1 MNNNKIYKLSL
12 SVLLLLML
20 IPTLGSGQTGD
31 FLSAADRYNTIDSGE
46 FASGK
51 LVYIADGKDLGSET
65 FKLIK
70 KPSGTIVAESEGV
83 VTPPIPIP
91 FIKPKIKYNQT
102 AEVSSNF
109 IPLSLFL
116 QYKGPLGI
124 GNKKINVT
132 VDGNNVTAE
141 IGNDIK
147 NTTVIPEKSVFS
159 GIGGSQALF
168 AFILSQKD
176 GQRSFTEI
184 RSGASG
190 PQGDNPAIEM
200 DIELLDTRRVEMEIN
215 GTTTEV
221 TEYTFREIES
231 ERVKIITVKDGTFIT
246 YRSKDSENPF
256 YLYRED
262 LLGEDF
268 SF

>member
-1 MNNNKIYKLSL
+1 MNKNKIYKLFL
-12 SVLLLLML
+12 TLPLLLML
-20 IPTLGSGQTGD
+20 VAASGWGQTGD
-31 FLSAADRYNTIDSGE
+31 FLSATDRYNTIDSGE

-70 KPSGTIVAESEGV
+70 KPSGTIVAKSEGV

-102 AEVSSNF
+102 AEVSSNL

-116 QYKGPLGI
+116 QYKGLLGI

-132 VDGNNVTAE
+132 VEGNNVTAE
-141 IGNDIK
+141 IGNDVK
-147 NTTVIPEKSVFS
+147 KANVNPEKSVFS
-159 GIGGSQALF
+159 GIGGSQVLF
-168 AFILSQKD
+168 AFILSQKV
-176 GQRSFTEI
+176 GQTSFTEI

-190 PQGDNPAIEM
+190 PQGDSPAIEM
-200 DIELLDTRRVEMEIN
+200 DIELLDTQIVKMEIN
-215 GTTTEV
+215 GTPTEV

-231 ERVKIITVKDGTFIT
+231 ERVKIITVIDGTFIA